1 MKLKLII
8 YGLLVVTGLQ
18 AQSTLD
24 EVLQLVQQNNKTLQ
38 ALRQSTEAI
47 KLENKT
53 GLNPSN
59 PEAEI
64 GYLWGSPEAIG
75 NRTDFSVSQSFDFP
89 TAYHYR
95 NKRAGSLNEQAE
107 NEYREQFNLV
117 MLQARLISHELIY
130 LNGLQ
135 VHFSDR
141 LAHAQKLANAYHR
154 KFETGDVNILE
165 RNKADLNLLTA
176 KNKLAAIEADQE
188 AVAEQLQALNG
199 GKPIQLI
206 TSLWPS
212 ANLPADFDSWFNAR
226 VSRMPQLQSMEQ
238 SLAAS
243 RYQEQLN
250 KALSL
255 PKMSA
260 GYTAERVVGESFSG
274 VSFGLT
280 IPLWEN
286 KNTVKQAKMQSLAV
300 ENQMADTRLQLY
312 HGLKALYE
320 KALQLQ
326 QSTNEFHQ
334 ALETLNNN
342 DLLLIALES
351 GEISVLEYLME
362 LSIYYDT
369 IEMALGTKRELQE
382 TVARLQAFQP

>member
-8 YGLLVVTGLQ
+8 YGLLAVTGLQ
-18 AQSTLD
+18 AQSTLE
-24 EVLQLVQQNNKTLQ
+24 EVLQQVQQNNKTLQ
-38 ALRQSTEAI
+38 ALRQSTEAT

-64 GYLWGSPEAIG
+64 GYLWGSPGAIG

-95 NKRAGSLNEQAE
+95 NKRAGSLNEQVE

-135 VHFSDR
+135 VHFSER
-141 LAHAQKLANAYHR
+141 LAHAQKLADAYHR

-176 KNKLAAIEADQE
+176 KNKLAGIEADQE
-188 AVAEQLQALNG
+188 AVIEQLQALNG
-199 GKPIQLI
+199 GEPIQLI
-206 TSLWPS
+206 TSLWSS
-212 ANLPADFDSWFNAR
+212 ADLPADFDSWFNTQ
-226 VSRMPQLQSMEQ
+226 VSGMPQLQSMEQ

-260 GYTAERVVGESFSG
+260 GYTSERVVGESFSG
-274 VSFGLT
+274 VSVGLT

-320 KALQLQ
+320 KAQQLQ
-326 QSTNEFHQ
+326 QSTSEYHQ
-334 ALETLNNN
+334 AMETLNNS
-342 DLLLIALES
+342 DLLLTALES

-362 LSIYYDT
+362 LSLYYDT
-369 IEMALGTKRELQE
+369 IEMALETERDLQE
-382 TVARLQAFQP
+382 TVARLEAFQP